1 METKNVIV
9 IRYSEIHLKG
19 GNRNYF
25 EKALLKNIKL
35 ALENIECTTSRFN
48 SRYFVSDYV
57 PQDENLIIEK
67 LQTVFGIHSISK
79 ALQIKSDKTML
90 FNFFENY
97 KLDAKTFKVDTTRA
111 DKSFPMNSMEI
122 SREIGGII
130 LDNNPNVSVDLH
142 TSEKVVYIDIRENG
156 FTYIFDDHIKCLGGM
171 PVGTAGKGLVLLSGG
186 IDSPVA
192 GFKVAKRGMN
202 IMGIHFHSYPYTSE
216 QAKNKVIKLA
226 SLIKPYTQIH
236 KLICIP
242 FTKIQEEIHKH
253 CDEEFMIT
261 MMRRFM
267 VRIAEK
273 VAKIYKCQALVT
285 GESLG
290 QVASQT
296 IESITSTNSVAQ
308 DLPILRPLITMDKE
322 EIVEVAKKINT
333 FETSIL
339 PYEDCCTVFLPK
351 FPVIKPKM
359 EKVLREEG
367 KLDVDSLVDEAVAN
381 LEEIIVPVIE

>member
-35 ALENIECTTSRFN
+35 ALEKINCTTSRFN
-48 SRYFVSDYV
+48 SRYFVSDY
-57 PQDENLIIEK
+57 DISNEKLIIDK
-67 LQTVFGIHSISK
+67 LQTVFGIYSISK
-79 ALQIKSDKTML
+79 ALQIKSDKTLL

-122 SREIGGII
+122 SREIGGLI
-130 LDNNPNVSVDLH
+130 LDHNPNLSVDLH
-142 TSEKVVYIDIRENG
+142 NPEKVVYIDIRENG

-226 SLIKPYTQIH
+226 SLIKPYTQIY

-253 CDEEFMIT
+253 CDPEFMIT
-261 MMRRFM
+261 LMRRFM

-308 DLPILRPLITMDKE
+308 DLPILRPLIAMDKE
-322 EIVEVAKKINT
+322 EIVEIAKKINT

-351 FPVIKPKM
+351 FPIIKPKL
-359 EKVLREEG
+359 EKVLKEES
-367 KLDVDSLVDEAVAN
+367 KLDVNTLVDEAVAN
-381 LEEIIVPVIE
+381 LEEIIVPSI

>member
-1 METKNVIV
+1 MEQKKVFL

-19 GNRNYF
+19 GNRHYF

-35 ALENIECTTSRFN
+35 ALEGISCQVSMFN
-48 SRYFVSDYV
+48 SRYFVSDFEST
-57 PQDENLIIEK
+57 DETLIEQK
-67 LQTVFGIHSISK
+67 LMTVFGIHSFSK
-79 ALQIKSDKTML
+79 AIRIKSTKALL

-97 KLDAKTFKVDTTRA
+97 KINAKTFKVSTTRA
-111 DKSFPMNSMEI
+111 DKSFPMSSMEI

-130 LDNNPNVSVDLH
+130 LDNNPDTQVDLH
-142 TSEKVVYIDIRENG
+142 TPEKLVSIDIRENG
-156 FTYIFDDHIKCLGGM
+156 FTYIFDDNIKALGGM

-192 GFKVAKRGMN
+192 GFRIAKRGMN

-226 SLIKPYTQIH
+226 SLINPYTQIH

-253 CDEEFMIT
+253 CDPEFMIT
-261 MMRRFM
+261 IMRRFM
-267 VRIAEK
+267 VRIAES
-273 VAKIYKCQALVT
+273 VAKTYKCQALIT

-296 IESITSTNSVAQ
+296 IESITSTNSVASNM
-308 DLPILRPLITMDKE
+308 PILRPLISMDKE
-322 EIVEVAKKINT
+322 EIVEIAKKINT

-351 FPVIKPKM
+351 YPVIKPKL
-359 EKVLREEG
+359 EKVIREES
-367 KLDVDSLVDEAVAN
+367 KLDIESLVNDAVAN
-381 LEEIIVPVIE
+381 LEEIIVPVL

>member
-35 ALENIECTTSRFN
+35 ALENIDCTASRFN
-48 SRYFVSDYV
+48 SRYFVSDYN
-57 PQDENLIIEK
+57 PADEKLIIEK
-67 LQTVFGIHSISK
+67 LQTVFGIHSISR

-111 DKSFPMNSMEI
+111 DKSFPMSSMEI
-122 SREIGGII
+122 SREVGGII
-130 LDNNPNVSVDLH
+130 LDNNPNLSVDLH
-142 TSEKVVYIDIRENG
+142 NPEKVVYIDIRENG

-171 PVGTAGKGLVLLSGG
+171 PIGTAGKGLVLLSGG

-226 SLIKPYTQIH
+226 SLIKPYTQIY

-253 CDEEFMIT
+253 CDPEFMIT
-261 MMRRFM
+261 IMRRFM

-273 VAKIYKCQALVT
+273 VAKTYKCQALVT

-351 FPVIKPKM
+351 FPVIKPKI
-359 EKVLREEG
+359 EKVLKEES
-367 KLDVDSLVDEAVAN
+367 KLDVETLVNEAVEN
-381 LEEIIVPVIE
+381 LEEIIVPTI

>member
-1 METKNVIV
+1 METKKVIV

-35 ALENIECTTSRFN
+35 ALENIDCITSRFN
-48 SRYFVSDYV
+48 SRYFVSDYK
-57 PQDENLIIEK
+57 PADENLIIEK

-79 ALQIKSDKTML
+79 ALQIKSDKTIL

-111 DKSFPMNSMEI
+111 DKSFPMSSMEI
-122 SREIGGII
+122 SREVGGII
-130 LDNNPNVSVDLH
+130 LDNNPNLSVDLH
-142 TSEKVVYIDIRENG
+142 NPEKVVYIDIRENG

-226 SLIKPYTQIH
+226 SLIKPYTQIY

-253 CDEEFMIT
+253 CDPEFMIT

-359 EKVLREEG
+359 EKVLKEES
-367 KLDVDSLVDEAVAN
+367 KLDVEALVNEAVAN
-381 LEEIIVPVIE
+381 LEEIIVPEI

>member
-35 ALENIECTTSRFN
+35 ALDNIDCIASRFN
-48 SRYFVSDYV
+48 SRYFVSNYNSA
-57 PQDENLIIEK
+57 DEKLIIEK

-90 FNFFENY
+90 FNFFKSY

-122 SREIGGII
+122 SREIGEII
-130 LDNNPNVSVDLH
+130 LDNNPNLSVDLH
-142 TSEKVVYIDIRENG
+142 NPEKVVYIDIRENG
-156 FTYIFDDHIKCLGGM
+156 FTYIFDNHIKCLGGM

-186 IDSPVA
+186 IDSPIA

-226 SLIKPYTQIH
+226 SLIKPYTQIY

-253 CDEEFMIT
+253 CDPEFMIT

-322 EIVEVAKKINT
+322 EIVDVAKKIGT

-351 FPVIKPKM
+351 FPIIKPKM
-359 EKVLREEG
+359 EKVLKEES
-367 KLDVDSLVDEAVAN
+367 KLDVEMLVDEAVSN
-381 LEEIIVPVIE
+381 LEEIIVPEI

>member
-35 ALENIECTTSRFN
+35 ALENIDCITSRFN
-48 SRYFVSDYV
+48 SRYFVSDYN
-57 PQDENLIIEK
+57 PADENLIIEK
-67 LQTVFGIHSISK
+67 LQTVFGIHSLSK
-79 ALQIKSDKTML
+79 ALQIKSDKTIL

-111 DKSFPMNSMEI
+111 DKSFPMSSMEI
-122 SREIGGII
+122 SREVGGII
-130 LDNNPNVSVDLH
+130 LDNNPNLSVDLH
-142 TSEKVVYIDIRENG
+142 NPEKVVYIDIRENG

-226 SLIKPYTQIH
+226 SLIKPYTQIY

-253 CDEEFMIT
+253 CDPEFMIT

-359 EKVLREEG
+359 EKVLKEES
-367 KLDVDSLVDEAVAN
+367 KLDVETLVNEAVAN
-381 LEEIIVPVIE
+381 LEEIIVPEI

>member
-35 ALENIECTTSRFN
+35 ALENIDCITSRFN
-48 SRYFVSDYV
+48 SRYFVSDYNSA
-57 PQDENLIIEK
+57 DEKLIIEK
-67 LQTVFGIHSISK
+67 LQTVFGIHSISR

-111 DKSFPMNSMEI
+111 DKSFPMSSMEI
-122 SREIGGII
+122 SREVGGII
-130 LDNNPNVSVDLH
+130 LDNNPNLSVDLH
-142 TSEKVVYIDIRENG
+142 NPEKVVYIDIRENG

-226 SLIKPYTQIH
+226 SLIKPYTQIY

-253 CDEEFMIT
+253 CDPEFMIT
-261 MMRRFM
+261 IMRRFM

-273 VAKIYKCQALVT
+273 VAKTYKCQALVT

-351 FPVIKPKM
+351 FPVIKPKI
-359 EKVLREEG
+359 EKVLKEES
-367 KLDVDSLVDEAVAN
+367 KLDVEALVNEAVAN
-381 LEEIIVPVIE
+381 LEEIIVPEI

>member
-1 METKNVIV
+1 METKNVIL

-19 GNRNYF
+19 GNRSYF

-35 ALENIECTTSRFN
+35 ALAEIDCTVSRFN
-48 SRYFVSDYV
+48 SRYFVSDYNLN
-57 PQDENLIIEK
+57 DENLIIDK
-67 LQTVFGIHSISK
+67 LKTVFGIHSLSI
-79 ALQIKSDKTML
+79 ATQIKSDKTIL
-90 FNFFENY
+90 FNYFSNY

-111 DKSFPMNSMEI
+111 DKSFPMSSMDI
-122 SREIGGII
+122 SREIGSII
-130 LDNNPNVSVDLH
+130 LDKNPNLKVDLH
-142 TSEKVVYIDIRENG
+142 NPEVIVYIDIRENG
-156 FTYIFDDHIKCLGGM
+156 FTYIFNNHIKGLGGM

-192 GFKVAKRGMN
+192 AFKTSKRGMN
-202 IMGIHFHSYPYTSE
+202 IMGIHFHSFPYTSE
-216 QAKNKVIKLA
+216 QAKNKVITLTEK
-226 SLIKPYTQIH
+226 IKPYTQIY
-236 KLICIP
+236 KLIVIP

-261 MMRRFM
+261 LMRRFM

-273 VAKIYKCQALVT
+273 VATVYKCQALIT

-296 IESITSTNSVAQ
+296 IESITSTNSVAEK
-308 DLPILRPLITMDKE
+308 LPILRPLICMDKE
-322 EIVEVAKKINT
+322 EIVEVAKSIDT

-351 FPVIKPKM
+351 FPVIKPKI
-359 EKVLREEG
+359 EKVLKEES
-367 KLDVDSLVDEAVAN
+367 KLNVQELVDNAVNN
-381 LEEIIVPVIE
+381 LEEIIIK

>member
-1 METKNVIV
+1 MEQKIV
-9 IRYSEIHLKG
+9 FLIRYSEIHLKG
-19 GNRNYF
+19 GNRHYF
-25 EKALLKNIKL
+25 EKALLKNIKI
-35 ALENIECTTSRFN
+35 ALEDIDCSVSMFS
-48 SRYFVSDYV
+48 SRYFVSDFE
-57 PQDENLIIEK
+57 PKDENIIEK
-67 LQTVFGIHSISK
+67 RLMTVFGIHSFSK
-79 ALQIKSDKTML
+79 AIRIKTDKAIL

-97 KLDAKTFKVDTTRA
+97 KLDAKTFKVSTTRA
-111 DKSFPMNSMEI
+111 DKSFPMSSMEI
-122 SREIGGII
+122 SREIGGVI
-130 LDNNPNVSVDLH
+130 LENNPNVEVDLH
-142 TSEKVVYIDIRENG
+142 NPEKVVSIDIRENG
-156 FTYIFDDHIKCLGGM
+156 FTYIFDDSIKALGGM

-192 GFKVAKRGMN
+192 AFRISKRGMN

-226 SLIKPYTQIH
+226 SLIKPYTQIY

-253 CDEEFMIT
+253 CDPEFMIT
-261 MMRRFM
+261 IMRRFM

-308 DLPILRPLITMDKE
+308 TMPILRPLISMDKE
-322 EIVEVAKKINT
+322 EIVEIAKNINT

-351 FPVIKPKM
+351 FPVIKPKL
-359 EKVLREEG
+359 EKVIREES
-367 KLDVDSLVDEAVAN
+367 KLDIDTLVDDAVNN
-381 LEEIIVPVIE
+381 LEEIIVPKE

>member
-35 ALENIECTTSRFN
+35 ALENIDCVTSRFN
-48 SRYFVSDYV
+48 SRYFVSDYK
-57 PQDENLIIEK
+57 PADENLIIAK

-79 ALQIKSDKTML
+79 ALQIKSDKTIL

-111 DKSFPMNSMEI
+111 DKSFPMSSMEI
-122 SREIGGII
+122 SREVGGII
-130 LDNNPNVSVDLH
+130 LDNNPNLSVDLH
-142 TSEKVVYIDIRENG
+142 NPEKVVYIDIRENG

-226 SLIKPYTQIH
+226 SLIKPYTQIY

-253 CDEEFMIT
+253 CDPEFMIT

-308 DLPILRPLITMDKE
+308 DMPILRPLITMDKE

-359 EKVLREEG
+359 EKVLKEES
-367 KLDVDSLVDEAVAN
+367 KLDVETLVNEAVEN
-381 LEEIIVPVIE
+381 LEEIIVPEI

>member
-35 ALENIECTTSRFN
+35 ALENIDCMTSRFN
-48 SRYFVSDYV
+48 SRYFVSDYNSA
-57 PQDENLIIEK
+57 DEKLIIEK
-67 LQTVFGIHSISK
+67 LQTVFGIHSISR

-111 DKSFPMNSMEI
+111 DKSFPMSSMEI
-122 SREIGGII
+122 SREVGGII
-130 LDNNPNVSVDLH
+130 LDNNPNLSVDLH
-142 TSEKVVYIDIRENG
+142 NPEKVVYIDIRENG
-156 FTYIFDDHIKCLGGM
+156 YTYIFDDHIKCLGGM

-226 SLIKPYTQIH
+226 SLIKPYTQIY

-253 CDEEFMIT
+253 CDPEFMIT
-261 MMRRFM
+261 IMRRFM

-273 VAKIYKCQALVT
+273 VAKTYKCQALVT

-351 FPVIKPKM
+351 FPVIKPKI
-359 EKVLREEG
+359 EKVLKEES
-367 KLDVDSLVDEAVAN
+367 KLDVETLVNEAVAN
-381 LEEIIVPVIE
+381 LEEIIVPEI